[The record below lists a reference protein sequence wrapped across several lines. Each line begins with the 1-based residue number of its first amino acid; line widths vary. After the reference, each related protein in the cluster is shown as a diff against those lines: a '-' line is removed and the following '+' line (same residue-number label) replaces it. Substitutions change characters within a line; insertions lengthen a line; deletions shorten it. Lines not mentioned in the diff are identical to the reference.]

1 MEYVAR
7 NWWALLIRG
16 IIAVLFGVLALLLPG
31 LTLRVLVLLF
41 GAFALV
47 DGIFAIVAAVRE
59 LGRRRT
65 FDWRRVGWPLIEGI
79 AGIVAGL
86 LTFFWPG
93 ITALVLLYFIGAWAI
108 ITGIAEIM
116 QAVEL
121 RRIIRNEWLLVLS
134 GIASVVFGILLFLF
148 PGAGA
153 LAVVWLI
160 GIYAIIFGILFIA
173 LSLRLYS
180 AGSHRESMTPAT

>member
-1 MEYVAR
+1 MAS
-7 NWWALLIRG
+7 
-16 IIAVLFGVLALLLPG
+16 FS
-31 LTLRVLVLLF
+31 
-41 GAFALV
+41 
-47 DGIFAIVAAVRE
+47 IVAAVRE

-79 AGIVAGL
+79 AGI
-86 LTFFWPG
+86 
-93 ITALVLLYFIGAWAI
+93 
-108 ITGIAEIM
+108 AEIV

-134 GIASVVFGILLFLF
+134 GIASVIFGILLFLF

-153 LAVVWLI
+153 LEVVWLI

-180 AGSHRESMTPAT
+180 ARSHRESMMPAI